1 MHSAQT
7 KFRTAVLTT
16 AIAISLSA
24 PVLAQDKSGT
34 PSSTTPSSAAP
45 KAPTQDKSGSQK
57 SSGPLPVLIV
67 VPTLVT
73 ADAAMK
79 SGCWAKL
86 YNEKNYMGDSFTLV
100 GPIDMANMRGP
111 FGISWEDKIRSMET
125 GPKASVT
132 IFDNEGFRD
141 KDAKIASGKKVAEMD
156 NKLGLFDNF
165 RSMKI
170 SCS

>member
-1 MHSAQT
+1 MYSPRT
-7 KFRTAVLTT
+7 KFRADLLTT
-16 AIAISLSA
+16 AVAISLTA
-24 PVLAQDKSGT
+24 PVLAQDKSVTPGTST
-34 PSSTTPSSAAP
+34 PSSTAP
-45 KAPTQDKSGSQK
+45 KPAPQEKSGSLK
-57 SSGPLPVLIV
+57 SSTAMPVLIV
-67 VPTLVT
+67 VPTIVT
-73 ADAAMK
+73 AETATK

-86 YNEKNYMGDSFTLV
+86 YNEKNFTGDSFTLV

-111 FGISWEDKIRSMET
+111 FGISWENKVRSMET

-141 KDAKIASGKKVAEMD
+141 KDAKIAANKKVPEMD

-170 SCS
+170 SC